1 MVRLRAYLLIL
12 ILDCRSTSSIFRLRT
27 DFSVRSLV
35 QALVTVTVVSGLF
48 AACWFMGPSEVFPKL
63 IQAWWTFPIFFA
75 LISAGALVAPALIG
89 RLGRNTWSTGLS
101 TRFYLVSGPSAA
113 SINLLSLVPGA
124 PAAPGWAG
132 PSTLLLLLICAW
144 GYYAGLREQ
153 DELERSCAVKEPP
166 FSA

>member
-1 MVRLRAYLLIL
+1 
-12 ILDCRSTSSIFRLRT
+12 
-27 DFSVRSLV
+27 
-35 QALVTVTVVSGLF
+35 VSGLF
-48 AACWFMGPSEVFPKL
+48 AALWLMGPSLVLPKL

-75 LISAGALVAPALIG
+75 LISAGALVAPLLIG
-89 RLGRNTWSTGLS
+89 KHGRNTWSAGLS

-132 PSTLLLLLICAW
+132 PSTLLLLLMCAW
-144 GYYAGLREQ
+144 GYYAGLGEQ
-153 DELERSCAVKEPP
+153 EESERSCTVNEPA